1 MVLRTSYSFEFFPP
15 KDVEGEERL
24 WAAIEG
30 LKSIAPDF
38 VSVTYGAGGSTRDRS
53 IRIAQEITQRTGIST
68 VAHLTC
74 VGSTRAELLSILQ
87 SYKDAGITS
96 ILALRGD
103 PTGGPSAPWV
113 PTENGLNHAD
123 ELVQLAADFGGFSI
137 GVAAFPDG
145 HPASGGDFEKDVDVL
160 IRKEQLGA
168 TFATTQFFFEAHRYT
183 QLVEKLE
190 ARGSKL
196 TIIPGILP
204 VTNVKLLQFTDA
216 KVSLDV
222 AGNPAM
228 AAKLIG
234 VILGGQWVSNL
245 FIAGLALSV
254 LDTGSTPAQ
263 LAKLG
268 LDSSMFVGMAG
279 SSGNKDFYNLVY
291 KNVYGVLPDAATLQS
306 ALAQLDSGAKTQ
318 ADMVLQMLDTSQ
330 NLKNIDLVGIQL
342 HGFDYLS

>member
-1 MVLRTSYSFEFFPP
+1 VVLRTSYSFEFFPP

-53 IRIAQEITQRTGIST
+53 IRIAREITQRTGIST

-74 VGSTRAELLSILQ
+74 VGSTREELLSILQ

-103 PTGGPSAPWV
+103 PAGGPSAPWV

-123 ELVQLAADFGGFSI
+123 ELVQLAAEFGGFTI

-145 HPASGGDFEKDVDVL
+145 HPASHGDFDRDVEVL

-168 TFATTQFFFEAHRYT
+168 TFATTQFFFEASRYI
-183 QLVEKLE
+183 QLVEKLK

-204 VTNVKLLQFTDA
+204 VTNVKLLHRMAELGGTPIPSHIADAFTKVENDPHAVRSLGVEIATSLCKELLAAGAPGLHFYTMNSSTATQEIYRKLNDA
-216 KVSLDV
+216 K
-222 AGNPAM
+222 
-228 AAKLIG
+228 
-234 VILGGQWVSNL
+234 
-245 FIAGLALSV
+245 
-254 LDTGSTPAQ
+254 
-263 LAKLG
+263 
-268 LDSSMFVGMAG
+268 
-279 SSGNKDFYNLVY
+279 
-291 KNVYGVLPDAATLQS
+291 
-306 ALAQLDSGAKTQ
+306 
-318 ADMVLQMLDTSQ
+318 
-330 NLKNIDLVGIQL
+330 
-342 HGFDYLS
+342 

>member
-74 VGSTRAELLSILQ
+74 VGSTRDELLSILQ

-103 PTGGPSAPWV
+103 PAGGPSAPWLS
-113 PTENGLNHAD
+113 TENGLNHAD

-145 HPASGGDFEKDVDVL
+145 HPASGGDFDKDVDVL

-168 TFATTQFFFEAHRYT
+168 TFATTQFFFEANRYM

-204 VTNVKLLQFTDA
+204 VTNVKLLHR
-216 KVSLDV
+216 
-222 AGNPAM
+222 M
-228 AAKLIG
+228 AE
-234 VILGGQWVSNL
+234 LGGTPIPTH
-245 FIAGLALSV
+245 IADAFAQVESDPHAVRSLGVEIATSLCQELLAAGAPGLHFYTMNS
-254 LDTGSTPAQ
+254 STATQ
-263 LAKLG
+263 DIYRKLN
-268 LDSSMFVGMAG
+268 DV
-279 SSGNKDFYNLVY
+279 K
-291 KNVYGVLPDAATLQS
+291 
-306 ALAQLDSGAKTQ
+306 
-318 ADMVLQMLDTSQ
+318 
-330 NLKNIDLVGIQL
+330 
-342 HGFDYLS
+342 